1 MYYLYMFF
9 FFKQK
14 TAYEMRISDWSSDVC
29 SSDLIERLPV
39 RIIADIRR
47 RLAGYGMRA
56 RPAQRVIAE
65 DVSFHRKAD
74 AWRHRINGG
83 DRLQRLGQ
91 GLGCRPCRE
100 AGLTAAVHADAPGD
114 PRLPGGP
121 SNNPA
126 RKNGRAQAQN

>member
-1 MYYLYMFF
+1 
-9 FFKQK
+9 
-14 TAYEMRISDWSSDVC
+14 MRISDWSSDVC
-29 SSDLIERLPV
+29 SSDLRTGALPVMVVARMMQPVTEHAARQPRHHRKIAIRLAAFVPLAIERLPV

-83 DRLQRLGQ
+83 DQ
-91 GLGCRPCRE
+91 
-100 AGLTAAVHADAPGD
+100 T
-114 PRLPGGP
+114 
-121 SNNPA
+121 
-126 RKNGRAQAQN
+126 GRAHV